1 MFLKHRLFSSH
12 VGYLKLTG
20 LCLSLLFTACK
31 EVPPS
36 PVAEPAVIVTDD
48 KAEKEAIIE
57 TLHNE
62 TKAAFSRDYEQ
73 WKTYWIQEP
82 FVTKTY
88 MEFPDH
94 LSESRGWRAIDSFV
108 KDFFQNYPD
117 PEPVPKAITEMDV
130 RLYADGAW
138 VSYEQNDS
146 IRGRKRETRLME
158 KVDGQWKIA
167 GMHTTIY
174 GKTE

>member
-1 MFLKHRLFSSH
+1 MYIKYRLISSPSSRH
-12 VGYLKLTG
+12 VGFGILT
-20 LCLSLLFTACK
+20 LLFFISCQKVA
-31 EVPPS
+31 PP
-36 PVAEPAVIVTDD
+36 PLAEPAVMATNYKLE
-48 KAEKEAIIE
+48 KAAIIE

-62 TKAAFSRDYEQ
+62 TKAAFNRDYET

-94 LSESRGWRAIDSFV
+94 IEETLGWEAVDAFV
-108 KDFFQNYPD
+108 RDFFKKYPD
-117 PEPVPKAITEMDV
+117 PEPVPKAITDMDI
-130 RLYADGAW
+130 RLYENAAW
-138 VSYEQNDS
+138 VSYELNDS

-158 KVDGQWKIA
+158 KVGKQWKIA

-174 GKTE
+174 GKEE